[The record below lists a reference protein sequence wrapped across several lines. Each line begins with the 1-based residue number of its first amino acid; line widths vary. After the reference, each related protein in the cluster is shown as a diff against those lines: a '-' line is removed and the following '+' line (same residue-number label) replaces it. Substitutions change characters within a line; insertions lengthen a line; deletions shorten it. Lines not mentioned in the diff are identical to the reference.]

1 MCGIAGFW
9 QRREGRKEELS
20 HKILGMTTS
29 LAHRGP
35 DDHGVWI
42 NTSAGIALGHQRL
55 SIIDLS
61 PKGRQPMV
69 SRSGRYVITYNGEI
83 YNFPVLRRE
92 LVEDGIQFKSTT
104 DTEVILEG
112 IDCWGFEETLK
123 KIMGMFAFAV
133 WDEEEKVL
141 YLARDRVG
149 IKPLFYGK
157 NNDIFFFASELK
169 ALWSHPD
176 FEPEIEQKCIP
187 LFLRFDNVPTPYSIY
202 KGIQKLLPGHYAV
215 VQQGEEPSLYPYWD
229 VKKVVVDGIKN
240 PVVLDEEQ
248 VGLELE
254 KLLLE
259 AVKMHMMAD
268 VPLGGFLSGGVDSS
282 TVVALM
288 QAQSTQPVRTYSIG
302 FFEQD
307 FNEAIFSKKVAKYL
321 GTDHTELY
329 VSPADALEIIP
340 RLPEVYDEPF
350 ADYSQIPTLL
360 ISQLTRSHVT
370 VALSGDGGDELFG
383 GYPRY
388 LRAPSTWRVLRLFPE
403 FSRHHAGR
411 FIRLVSPTTWD
422 ALGSMI
428 KPILPRQW
436 TQLFSGERLYRFA
449 DMVGAKDFMSF
460 YRMIMSWW
468 TYPSRAFKNA
478 EEPTTFFDKQ
488 QDDTVAGLDAYQ
500 EMMLADLITYLPDDI
515 LTKVDRAS
523 MSIGLEIRVPLLDHR
538 VIEFAWK
545 IPTYM
550 KIRDGRG
557 KRILTNVLHRYVP
570 NDLVQ
575 RDKMGFS
582 VPIDTWLRGPLRDW
596 AEHLLSMDRLE
607 REGFFNHREIR
618 DIWMNHLTG
627 QRSLGPLLWPILM
640 FQAWLDRWFK

>member
-20 HKILGMTTS
+20 HKVWEMTTS

-42 NTSAGIALGHQRL
+42 NTSAGIAIGHQRL

-61 PKGRQPMV
+61 LKGRQPMV

-83 YNFPVLRRE
+83 YNFPMLRRE
-92 LVEDGIQFKSTT
+92 LEEDGVGFKSTT

-112 IDCWGFEETLK
+112 ITCWGFEETLK
-123 KIMGMFAFAV
+123 KITGMFAFAV

-169 ALWSHPD
+169 ALRAHPD

-202 KGIQKLLPGHYAV
+202 KGIQKLLPGHYAIV
-215 VQQGEEPSLYPYWD
+215 EQGKDPSLYPYWD
-229 VKKVVVDGIKN
+229 VKKVVANGIKN
-240 PVVLDEEQ
+240 PIELDEKQ

-254 KLLLE
+254 KILLDT
-259 AVKMHMMAD
+259 VKMHMIAD
-268 VPLGGFLSGGVDSS
+268 VPLGGFLSGGIDSS
-282 TVVALM
+282 IVVALM
-288 QAQSTQPVRTYSIG
+288 QAQSTQPVKTYTIG
-302 FFEQD
+302 FFEQN
-307 FNEAIFSKKVAKYL
+307 FNEAVFSKKVAKYL

-329 VSPADALEIIP
+329 VTPAEALEIIP

-388 LRAPSTWRVLRLFPE
+388 LRTPPIWKVLNLFPD
-403 FSRHHAGR
+403 FLRHHAGR
-411 FIRLVSPTTWD
+411 FIRLVSPATWD
-422 ALGSMI
+422 ALGSVI

-436 TQLFSGERLYRFA
+436 AQLFSGERLYRFA
-449 DMVGAKDFMSF
+449 DMVGAKDFLSF
-460 YRMIMSWW
+460 YGMIMSWW
-468 TYPSRAFKNA
+468 ICPHRVFKNG
-478 EEPTTFFDKQ
+478 EEPTTFFDKP
-488 QDDTVAGLDAYQ
+488 QDNTVAGLDAYQ
-500 EMMLADLITYLPDDI
+500 KMMVADLLTYLPDDI

-523 MSIGLEIRVPLLDHR
+523 MSIGLEIRVPFLDHR
-538 VIEFAWK
+538 VIEFSWK
-545 IPTYM
+545 IPTDM
-550 KIRDGRG
+550 KIRDRRW

-570 NDLVQ
+570 DDLVQ

-607 REGFFNHREIR
+607 REGFFNPRAVR
-618 DIWMNHLTG
+618 DIWMNHLIG
-627 QRSLGPLLWPILM
+627 QRSLGSLLWPILM
-640 FQAWLDRWFK
+640 FQAWLDKWFK